1 VLKSASVVIQTSFL
15 GDTVLTT
22 PLIAYLA
29 THGAVDVVVTAA
41 SAPLLAN
48 NPSIRDVIVYD
59 KRGRDRGIGAFVRL
73 ARRLRANRYASA
85 YLAQG
90 SMRSAALALT
100 AGIGRRVGFLTSAG
114 KPLYTARVSYIEN
127 EHHAIR
133 LLRLAAGDQIDAATV
148 QPRLFPGDG
157 ERQRVDAL
165 LREHGWNGEPFTAL
179 APGSVWA
186 TKRWPQYAELAAL
199 IEGPIAIVGSA
210 ADRELA
216 TKIRDVARGRVIDCT
231 GELSLLAS
239 AELIGRA
246 RVLVT
251 NDSAPLHL
259 ASAMGTPTVAIFGPT
274 VPEFGFGPLA
284 PRSSV
289 LGITTLACRPCD
301 RHGPQRCPLG
311 HWRCMR
317 EITPRRVA
325 DAVQALGISASSS
338 PPPPLRVQHGQ

>member
-22 PLIAYLA
+22 PLIAHLA
-29 THGAVDVVVTAA
+29 ECGAVDVVVTAA

-59 KRGRDRGIGAFVRL
+59 KRGRDRGIGGFVRL

-90 SMRSAALALT
+90 SMRSAALALV
-100 AGIGRRVGFLTSAG
+100 AGIDVRIGFETSAG
-114 KPLYTARVSYIEN
+114 TRLYTSRVPYFEN
-127 EHHAIR
+127 EHHAVR
-133 LLRLAAGDQIDAATV
+133 LLRLAGSEDLPVAMV
-148 QPRLFPGDG
+148 RPRLFPGDD

-165 LREHGWNGEPFTAL
+165 LREQGWKGEPFTAV

-186 TKRWPQYAELAAL
+186 TKRWPQYAELATL
-199 IEGPIAIVGSA
+199 LEGTIVVVGSA

-216 TKIRDVARGRVIDCT
+216 TKIRDAAGARVIDCT
-231 GELSLLAS
+231 GVLSLLAS

-259 ASAMGTPTVAIFGPT
+259 ASATGTPTVAIFGPT

-289 LGITTLACRPCD
+289 LGVTTLACRPCD

-317 EITPRRVA
+317 EITPRGVA
-325 DAVQALGISASSS
+325 DAVEELTASAPSSPSSS
-338 PPPPLRVQHGQ
+338 R